1 MLYTL
6 NVYRKLRI
14 GVWFMFQEQIEFCR
28 FNLIVKSANL
38 DQILFAE
45 LEGKGFRYI
54 NLVSWL

>member
-1 MLYTL
+1 
-6 NVYRKLRI
+6 
-14 GVWFMFQEQIEFCR
+14 MFQEQIEFCR